1 MRVTNKMLSNNFLAD
16 MRTNLENINQ
26 IQQQN
31 TSGKKFRKPSD
42 DPFAVARSM
51 QLHTDI
57 NTNKQYGKNITDTSN
72 WLDTTDTALG
82 QVGDV
87 LQRVRELIVSA
98 GNAAYGS
105 DERRAIK
112 DEINEKVGEIS
123 QILNTSFGGVYIFGG
138 NRGTTKPV
146 NVVGGQNLLGA
157 ASSEKIDLSAI
168 TDKAG
173 KLNKTIEIYFNGK
186 KEISIDSN
194 DGEIKSLNNLAEK
207 INNKIEGNLNFKGKI
222 KAVPNI
228 VDNKIMFVNTD
239 ATDKKEIVVKGTI
252 GKDEFIKE
260 NKAEYKESKDTN
272 TRLIYNKKDGG
283 ELEESDNEYNQ
294 IKGKLKVQVSQGVNM
309 DYNVSAT
316 EVLQF
321 KNEKSEEKDLRKI
334 LNNIVNHLDGKNSD
348 GTEVDEKAVKELLND
363 DLKDITDSMSNLLK
377 IRAEV
382 GAKQNRME
390 GADERNKDGTFN
402 MTEILSKHEDVDYTQ
417 NMMDYATMLSVYM
430 ASLQTSAKI
439 IQPSLMDYLR

>member
-16 MRTNLENINQ
+16 MKTNLENINQ

-112 DEINEKVGEIS
+112 DEINEKVGEMS

-146 NVVGGQNLLGA
+146 NTVKDDGNV
-157 ASSEKIDLSAI
+157 
-168 TDKAG
+168 
-173 KLNKTIEIYFNGK
+173 KLVYNGK
-186 KEISIDSN
+186 DGNELNIPYKYVN
-194 DGEIKSLNNLAEK
+194 DKNNA
-207 INNKIEGNLNFKGKI
+207 NNVDDVKNQYSQIE
-222 KAVPNI
+222 
-228 VDNKIMFVNTD
+228 
-239 ATDKKEIVVKGTI
+239 
-252 GKDEFIKE
+252 
-260 NKAEYKESKDTN
+260 S
-272 TRLIYNKKDGG
+272 
-283 ELEESDNEYNQ
+283 
-294 IKGKLKVQVSQGVNM
+294 KLKVQVSQGVNM
-309 DYNVSAT
+309 DYNVSAV

-321 KNEKSEEKDLRKI
+321 KNEKSDEKDLREI
-334 LNNIVNHLDGKNSD
+334 LNNIVTHLDGKNHNVKNAD
-348 GTEVDEKAVKELLND
+348 PVKELLNG
-363 DLKDITDSMSNLLK
+363 DLKDITDAMSNLLK
-377 IRAEV
+377 VRAEV

>member
-16 MRTNLENINQ
+16 MRTNLENINT

-87 LQRVRELIVSA
+87 LQRVRELMLSA

-112 DEINEKVGEIS
+112 DEINEKVGEVS

-138 NRGTTKPV
+138 DRGTTKPV
-146 NVVGGQNLLGA
+146 NTIKDGNGNV
-157 ASSEKIDLSAI
+157 
-168 TDKAG
+168 
-173 KLNKTIEIYFNGK
+173 KL
-186 KEISIDSN
+186 
-194 DGEIKSLNNLAEK
+194 
-207 INNKIEGNLNFKGKI
+207 
-222 KAVPNI
+222 V
-228 VDNKIMFVNTD
+228 
-239 ATDKKEIVVKGTI
+239 
-252 GKDEFIKE
+252 
-260 NKAEYKESKDTN
+260 
-272 TRLIYNKKDGG
+272 YNKKDGG
-283 ELEESDNEYNQ
+283 ELKETDNEYNQ

-309 DYNVSAT
+309 EYNVTAT

-321 KNEKSEEKDLRKI
+321 KNEEAKSKDLREI
-334 LNNIVNHLDGKNSD
+334 LRNIVTHLDGKNVKAVD
-348 GTEVDEKAVKELLND
+348 GKGLNGKNADPVKELLNG
-363 DLKDITDSMSNLLK
+363 DLKDITDSVSNLLK

-390 GADERNKDGTFN
+390 GANERNKDGTFN
-402 MTEILSKHEDVDYTQ
+402 MTEILSKHEDVDYTE

>member
-16 MRTNLENINQ
+16 MKTNLENINQ

-112 DEINEKVGEIS
+112 DEINEKVGEMS

-146 NVVGGQNLLGA
+146 NTVKDDGNV
-157 ASSEKIDLSAI
+157 
-168 TDKAG
+168 
-173 KLNKTIEIYFNGK
+173 KLVYNG
-186 KEISIDSN
+186 
-194 DGEIKSLNNLAEK
+194 
-207 INNKIEGNLNFKGKI
+207 
-222 KAVPNI
+222 
-228 VDNKIMFVNTD
+228 
-239 ATDKKEIVVKGTI
+239 
-252 GKDEFIKE
+252 
-260 NKAEYKESKDTN
+260 
-272 TRLIYNKKDGG
+272 KDGG

-309 DYNVSAT
+309 DYNVSAV
-316 EVLQF
+316 EILQF
-321 KNEKSEEKDLRKI
+321 KNEESNPKDLREI
-334 LNNIVNHLDGKNSD
+334 LSNIVTHLDGKNVNNLKKKD
-348 GTEVDEKAVKELLND
+348 PNGENTDPVKALLNG
-363 DLKDITDSMSNLLK
+363 DLKDITDAMSNLLK